1 MFKQNIQYI
10 FVFLLIYSKEK
21 LGKKESTK
29 ITKQTG
35 KRLRDHRT
43 KGVYADGIKVVE
55 IRSIEDA
62 YEVYEK
68 GLKRRRQAETTLNLN
83 SSRSHSILT
92 VTVVRV
98 PYDDET
104 DEGNYIYIKYI

>member
-1 MFKQNIQYI
+1 MTPK
-10 FVFLLIYSKEK
+10 
-21 LGKKESTK
+21 T
-29 ITKQTG
+29 
-35 KRLRDHRT
+35 
-43 KGVYADGIKVVE
+43 GVYADGIKVVE

-62 YEVYEK
+62 YQVYEK

-98 PYDDET
+98 PYDEET
-104 DEGNYIYIKYI
+104 DEVYQTERDITKYSSALHFVDLAGSERQQRTKGKILAKFWSISNHFVYR